1 MEAVLALVFVAALT
15 AVPLGVLAVRDRRYQ
30 AAEIIAADIR
40 AAVRHRLRGE
50 SLLSVEVTPATRTR
64 RGRVVLSTPS
74 GYECLTEAVWS
85 TVAKRVPPGYE
96 LVVPRPSPAAVS
108 SLTNPRAR
116 RASALSGS
124 AASKRTLPHP

>member
-1 MEAVLALVFVAALT
+1 MEAVLALLFVAALT

-96 LVVPRPSPAAVS
+96 LVVPRPSPAA
-108 SLTNPRAR
+108 PARADH
-116 RASALSGS
+116 ALSR
-124 AASKRTLPHP
+124 AA

>member
-1 MEAVLALVFVAALT
+1 MEAVLALLFVAALT

-74 GYECLTEAVWS
+74 GYECLTERSGQPWPSVCLRATSWS
-85 TVAKRVPPGYE
+85 CRGRAPRRRIGPTTRCHAPPERVPAHNAP
-96 LVVPRPSPAAVS
+96 
-108 SLTNPRAR
+108 
-116 RASALSGS
+116 
-124 AASKRTLPHP
+124 